1 MPLPRIPI
9 CNSPSGGVQN
19 VSPSPQVR
27 MREKHPFIG
36 TVCEEAVG
44 SPSNRGGTMT
54 TLMDTVRIEAPERS
68 PVQPAA
74 PLDCPRDTP
83 SVSHSLERSYPVE
96 FRGYP
101 RTQWEQMAMSSGS
114 PWPMSRGQP
123 WPSHRPSSN
132 AARPR
137 IEPAGREPRVMS
149 SLGTRCCDSQIRDVR
164 CDAQVVSAAIAAG
177 EQAGPALTICV
188 NEL

>member
-1 MPLPRIPI
+1 
-9 CNSPSGGVQN
+9 
-19 VSPSPQVR
+19 
-27 MREKHPFIG
+27 
-36 TVCEEAVG
+36 
-44 SPSNRGGTMT
+44 MT

-74 PLDCPRDTP
+74 PLDCPRDTA

-114 PWPMSRGQP
+114 PWPMSHGQP

-137 IEPAGREPRVMS
+137 IEPAGREPHDAAVLRVMS
-149 SLGTRCCDSQIRDVR
+149 S
-164 CDAQVVSAAIAAG
+164 
-177 EQAGPALTICV
+177 
-188 NEL
+188 

>member
-1 MPLPRIPI
+1 
-9 CNSPSGGVQN
+9 
-19 VSPSPQVR
+19 
-27 MREKHPFIG
+27 
-36 TVCEEAVG
+36 
-44 SPSNRGGTMT
+44 MT

-74 PLDCPRDTP
+74 PLDCPRDTA

-137 IEPAGREPRVMS
+137 IEPAGREPHDAAVLRVMS
-149 SLGTRCCDSQIRDVR
+149 SYGRG
-164 CDAQVVSAAIAAG
+164 AAIVRSAMSAVTLRLYPLQSQPENKQG
-177 EQAGPALTICV
+177 RPSRSA
-188 NEL
+188 